1 MGDDELDRRR
11 RGYVSVSGR
20 RTRNNCAT
28 GFPACWFRT
37 VTTKVYAELGTG
49 ESRSDRS
56 TMILVETIPAR
67 QSSMIVPTR
76 YPLVGANRIRFRV
89 STIYG
94 LREETPKEKS

>member
-1 MGDDELDRRR
+1 
-11 RGYVSVSGR
+11 
-20 RTRNNCAT
+20 
-28 GFPACWFRT
+28 
-37 VTTKVYAELGTG
+37 
-49 ESRSDRS
+49 
-56 TMILVETIPAR
+56 MILVETIPAR